1 MYVGDVFIMPLG
13 SKYADLQQKITSDT
27 SCGKLQTFHCSNFTT
42 MKSFPKNNNNK
53 YSNSE
58 QIAMA
63 HVLRVPNVLKKVALL
78 LVTAL
83 LVLESVA
90 FSP

>member
-1 MYVGDVFIMPLG
+1 
-13 SKYADLQQKITSDT
+13 
-27 SCGKLQTFHCSNFTT
+27 
-42 MKSFPKNNNNK
+42 MKSFPKNNNNNK
-53 YSNSE
+53 YSNSD